1 MLNLETLT
9 QEVTRAQTVQT
20 SAITLLKKLTAEL
33 ERISGEMA
41 TMAAQTP
48 PQIDTG
54 PLNDLI
60 GKLKTSTDAL
70 ATAVSDSTNVVP
82 VKEVVVNAEDSTKP
96 TVHVVMPEVLP
107 ENVVVTAQQVVPT
120 VDNASS
126 EPQVVVTVQ
135 PATDVITEPSAVI
148 ETPADQ
154 VNVNVEVPVET
165 AEVTNAA
172 GVDVVETVKQA
183 VAEAEVSAEPQQ

>member
-1 MLNLETLT
+1 MLNLETLA

-20 SAITLLKKLTAEL
+20 SAITLLKKLTGEL